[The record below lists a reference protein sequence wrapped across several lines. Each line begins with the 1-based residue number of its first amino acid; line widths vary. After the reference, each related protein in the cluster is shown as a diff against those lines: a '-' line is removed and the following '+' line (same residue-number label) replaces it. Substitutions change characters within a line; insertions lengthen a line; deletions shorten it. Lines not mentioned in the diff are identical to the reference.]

1 MNAEPVALSRLI
13 ALVLA
18 GEALQVMVRHVLD
31 PRNPGAPGELEGATK
46 KVSCLI
52 AMTVVQ
58 ERLGGIER
66 DLRAGG

>member
-1 MNAEPVALSRLI
+1 VALSRLI

-18 GEALQVMVRHVLD
+18 GEALQVMVRHVFD
-31 PRNPGAPGELEGATK
+31 PRNPGASGEFEGATEEI
-46 KVSCLI
+46 SCLFEM
-52 AMTVVQ
+52 AVVQ